1 MSFFL
6 NDDDVELVYKNIR
19 DLDGY
24 FAEAKIFIED
34 LWTKCQQHHLLDS
47 DHQIQAKRDFH
58 SRFWEKYLA
67 VTLLEHGLQPTKL
80 GEGYPDFAIPLQNN
94 LIHIEAV
101 APNSGSGKDVVP
113 KHPLD
118 GTAHYVPR
126 EKILLRLT
134 NAIQRK
140 HEKWLTG
147 YSSKENVSISD
158 PFIIA
163 INGREIYSS
172 LLGGNPPFI
181 LQALFSIGHLTVI
194 LNSNDSDYYQ
204 SQPKVLKT
212 NQKEVQLGYFLSEEY
227 AHISGIIYSDLN
239 SVNRP
244 AKMGGD
250 FLFIPN
256 PFTQNPVP
264 KGLFSF
270 CKQYHFKKI
279 DETNFWFDIIEA
291 NIK

>member
-80 GEGYPDFAIPLQNN
+80 GEGYPDFAIPFNRN
-94 LIHIEAV
+94 FIHIEAV
-101 APNSGSGKDVVP
+101 APDAGQGRDSVP
-113 KHPLD
+113 DQTED
-118 GTAHYVPR
+118 GFYDYP
-126 EKILLRLT
+126 INQIPLRLT
-134 NAIQRK
+134 NVIDKKSNQYK
-140 HEKWLTG
+140 KG
-147 YSSKENVSISD
+147 YSKRNLFSKND
-158 PFIIA
+158 PYIIA
-163 INGREIYSS
+163 INGNNIHSGVDLMVPPEIIKVLYAV
-172 LLGGNPPFI
+172 G
-181 LQALFSIGHLTVI
+181 ALTIRI
-194 LNSNDSDYYQ
+194 NSKMKSFYQ
-204 SQPKVLKT
+204 SQKSVIKI
-212 NQKEVQLGYFLSEEY
+212 NGKEVKLGHFLSEEY

-264 KGLFSF
+264 KELFSF